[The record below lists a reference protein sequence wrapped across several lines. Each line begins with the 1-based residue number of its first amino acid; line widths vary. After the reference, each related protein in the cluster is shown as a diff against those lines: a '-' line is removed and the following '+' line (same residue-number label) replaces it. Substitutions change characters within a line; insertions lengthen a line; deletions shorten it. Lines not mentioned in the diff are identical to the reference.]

1 MKSDF
6 YSYLDGFNRI
16 TIIYPKEKLV
26 NKNNK
31 CFYTIVE
38 HDKIDLTIKEVHDLG
53 KEVKYVCSL
62 PESLHLNIEY
72 TVLDERG
79 NRSELRTGS
88 IVRTDLF
95 EMLYYYNCDDLGARY
110 TPEATTFKVWSPTAK
125 EVEVEVISPCGEV
138 KYYDLNAKPRGV
150 WALTLPGDLDCYKY
164 RFHVRINT
172 TFDTV
177 IDPYAIASDANGN
190 YNYIIDRKKLYK
202 FKYEK
207 PEFSGRAVDAV
218 IYELHIRDFT
228 IDPAINNPLK
238 GKFLGLLENC
248 KTPDGHPTGLQYLKE
263 LGVTHIQLQPIYD
276 FGSVDELNPDK
287 LYNWGYDPV
296 QYNVPEGWYSTD
308 PNDPYKRIN
317 ELRQLID
324 EIHHAGMRVTMDVV
338 YNHVYDYKT
347 FPFDK
352 LVPGYYFRYDER
364 GMLTNVSGCGNDVA
378 SEKRMA
384 HKFIL
389 DSVRYWVRNFNLDG
403 FRFDLMGLLD
413 VDTMNEALMIMKNA
427 DPNGIVYGEGWNMPS
442 NIPEDERA
450 NMNNYLLMPN
460 IGFFNDKFR
469 DLLKGSQWNKTLGFA
484 SGGKTSY
491 LDILYLVTGSS
502 IDNYLFDSPNQSI
515 NYVEC
520 HDNYTFR
527 DFVTSIAPNM
537 SEEVMK
543 DYAKLALSMVLVSQ
557 GVPFIHSGQEFFR
570 TKYGVENS
578 YKSPDEINMINW
590 SLADEN
596 WDMVEMVRDLISIRK
611 EYNIFRQ
618 YRKSVIKSSIK
629 LSSKLSESNS
639 IVTVG
644 KGVEERFYVIFKND
658 YSYEYIDFES
668 TMTLVFDGRKR
679 TSTVCESVGFD
690 KPGVYILLKGRE

>member
-1 MKSDF
+1 
-6 YSYLDGFNRI
+6 
-16 TIIYPKEKLV
+16 
-26 NKNNK
+26 
-31 CFYTIVE
+31 
-38 HDKIDLTIKEVHDLG
+38 
-53 KEVKYVCSL
+53 
-62 PESLHLNIEY
+62 
-72 TVLDERG
+72 
-79 NRSELRTGS
+79 
-88 IVRTDLF
+88 
-95 EMLYYYNCDDLGARY
+95 
-110 TPEATTFKVWSPTAK
+110 
-125 EVEVEVISPCGEV
+125 
-138 KYYDLNAKPRGV
+138 
-150 WALTLPGDLDCYKY
+150 
-164 RFHVRINT
+164 
-172 TFDTV
+172 
-177 IDPYAIASDANGN
+177 
-190 YNYIIDRKKLYK
+190 
-202 FKYEK
+202 
-207 PEFSGRAVDAV
+207 
-218 IYELHIRDFT
+218 
-228 IDPAINNPLK
+228 
-238 GKFLGLLENC
+238 
-248 KTPDGHPTGLQYLKE
+248 
-263 LGVTHIQLQPIYD
+263 
-276 FGSVDELNPDK
+276 
-287 LYNWGYDPV
+287 
-296 QYNVPEGWYSTD
+296 
-308 PNDPYKRIN
+308 
-317 ELRQLID
+317 
-324 EIHHAGMRVTMDVV
+324 
-338 YNHVYDYKT
+338 
-347 FPFDK
+347 
-352 LVPGYYFRYDER
+352 
-364 GMLTNVSGCGNDVA
+364 
-378 SEKRMA
+378 
-384 HKFIL
+384 
-389 DSVRYWVRNFNLDG
+389 
-403 FRFDLMGLLD
+403 
-413 VDTMNEALMIMKNA
+413 MNEALMIMKNA

-537 SEEVMK
+537 SQEVMK

-668 TMTLVFDGRKR
+668 TMTLVFDGRRR
-679 TSTVCESVGFD
+679 TSTVCESFGFD

>member
-16 TIIYPKEKLV
+16 TVIYPKEKLV

-31 CFYTIVE
+31 VFHTIVE
-38 HDKIDLTIKEVHDLG
+38 HERIELQIKEIHDLG
-53 KEVKYVCSL
+53 REVKYICSL
-62 PESLHLNIEY
+62 PESLHLNVEY

-95 EMLYYYNCDDLGARY
+95 EMLYYYNRDDLGARY

-125 EVEVEVISPCGEV
+125 EIEVEVISPSGEV
-138 KYYDLNAKPRGV
+138 KYYDLEAKPRGV
-150 WALTLPGDLDCYKY
+150 WSLRLEGDLDCYKY

-172 TFDTV
+172 KFDTV
-177 IDPYAIASDANGN
+177 IDPYAIASDANAN
-190 YNYIIDRKKLYK
+190 YNYIIDRNKLYK
-202 FKYEK
+202 FKHEK
-207 PEFSGRAVDAV
+207 PEFSGRPVDAV

-228 IDPAINNPLK
+228 IDPVINNPLK

-248 KTPDGHPTGLQYLKE
+248 PTPDGHPTGLQYLKE

-308 PNDPYKRIN
+308 PQDPYKRIN

-324 EIHHAGMRVTMDVV
+324 EIHGAGMRVTMDVV
-338 YNHVYDYKT
+338 YNHVYDNKT

-352 LVPGYYFRYDER
+352 LVPGYYFRFDER

-378 SEKRMA
+378 SEKRMC

-442 NIPEDERA
+442 NIPDEMRA
-450 NMNNYLLMPN
+450 NMNNYMLMPN

-520 HDNYTFR
+520 HDNYTYR
-527 DFVTSIAPNM
+527 DFVTSVAPDM
-537 SEEVMK
+537 KEEVMK

-557 GVPFIHSGQEFFR
+557 GVPFIHAGQEFFR
-570 TKYGVENS
+570 TKQGVENS
-578 YKSPDEINMINW
+578 YKSPDSINTVYW

-596 WDMVEMVRDLISIRK
+596 WDMVEMVKDLISIRK
-611 EYNIFRQ
+611 DYNIFRQ
-618 YRKSVIKSSIK
+618 YRKSLIKSSIK

-644 KGVEERFYVIFKND
+644 KGVEETFYVIFKND
-658 YSYEYIDFES
+658 YSYEKIDFDS
-668 TMTLVFDGRKR
+668 TMTLIFDGRR
-679 TSTVCESVGFD
+679 RCSTICETVEFD
-690 KPGVYILLKGRE
+690 KPGVYIVLKGRE